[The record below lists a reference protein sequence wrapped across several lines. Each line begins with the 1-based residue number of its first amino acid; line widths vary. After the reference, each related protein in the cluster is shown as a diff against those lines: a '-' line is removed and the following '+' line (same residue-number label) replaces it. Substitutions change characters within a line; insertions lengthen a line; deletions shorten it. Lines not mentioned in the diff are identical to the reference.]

1 MDFDV
6 SEEQGLFKDA
16 IDKLVLKEYGFE
28 QRRAYARAPEG
39 WSRTVWAQLA
49 DQGFLALPFAEAHG
63 GLGYGPVEMMLVM
76 EALGRGLTLEPYLS
90 TVVLAGSALRAVA
103 SETQLQQL
111 VPQIVA
117 GDLVLAL
124 AYAEKQSRYRLDDV
138 ATTAVAVDGGY
149 RLDGTKIAVV
159 HGDSAQRYLV
169 SARTA
174 GARADAEG
182 ITLFLVDAEASGLR
196 RRGYRIQDGL
206 RAADLILDGVIVSA
220 ENLVGKLG
228 QGHAAL
234 VAAVEAGIAAQAAE
248 AVGCMTAALDATVDY
263 LKQRSQFGAPIGR
276 FQALQHRAAEMLVE
290 VEQARSMAMLAALVM
305 AEDDAQERQRTL
317 AAVKVQIGKSGRI
330 VGQLAVQ
337 LHGGIG
343 VTEECA
349 VGHYFRRLT
358 VIETQ
363 FGDGDHHLRRIVA
376 AGGLMS
382 MDN

>member
-248 AVGCMTAALDATVDY
+248 AVGCMTAALDATV
-263 LKQRSQFGAPIGR
+263 RSQFGAPIGR